1 MKRLILLFLIIINV
15 PLFAQ
20 YTANT
25 QGHYRWRNDDGT
37 EETATWTEA
46 EDTPAEAMQYTNFRL
61 RIEMCRDNGYTGF
74 DFVLYYHETNNVTDF
89 IGGTKITADGSVNA
103 FKLSETS
110 YYEQDDNALD
120 RLTTTDGY
128 THALGWCNELTEVNT
143 KSLADGSSVEIEY
156 CLQATANAVLNDSYF
171 FSLRFDEPNPGDGGV
186 AYDFYDFVPEL
197 TIVENTLPVELIS
210 FSVVP
215 NDLGLLLTWQSA
227 SEVNNL
233 GYILEQRFSLDDA
246 WQQIASYQ
254 THAELEG
261 QNTTTTQTHYE
272 FLDSN
277 FYNKDKVWYRLS
289 SVDSDGTINI
299 AGVVP
304 VDLTSVTPHQIA
316 LDAAYPNPF
325 NPETTIP
332 YRLAIDTQVDLRVYD
347 ILGKPVTTLVNGE
360 KQSAGHYAV
369 KWNGTN
375 TTGNS
380 MPSGVYFIRMQ
391 AEGKS
396 FTHKV
401 LLVK

>member
-1 MKRLILLFLIIINV
+1 MKRLILLFLILGNV
-15 PLFAQ
+15 TLVFAQ
-20 YTANT
+20 ANR

-37 EETATWTEA
+37 EETATWIEA
-46 EDTPAEAMQYTNFRL
+46 EDTPAEAMQYTNVRL
-61 RIEMCRDNGYTGF
+61 RVEYMRDVSDSGIPF
-74 DFVLYYHETNNVTDF
+74 ALFYYETSAVTDWF
-89 IGGTKITADGSVNA
+89 VGTQITTDGSVNA
-103 FKLSETS
+103 FKLTETI
-110 YYEQDDNALD
+110 YYDQDDNALD

-128 THALGWCNELTEVNT
+128 THALGWCNELTEVLF
-143 KSLADGSSVEIEY
+143 KDLVDGADVEVEWCI
-156 CLQATANAVLNDSYF
+156 QPTANAVLNDSYF
-171 FSLRFDEPNPGDGGV
+171 IAMKLNGNIGYESY
-186 AYDFYDFVPEL
+186 AFVPEL

-215 NDLGLLLTWQSA
+215 NDEGLLLTWQSA
-227 SEVNNL
+227 SEINNL
-233 GYILEQRFSLDDA
+233 GYIIEQRFSLDED
-246 WQQIASYQ
+246 WQQFASYQ

-289 SVDSDGTINI
+289 SVDSDGKVNV

-304 VDLTSVTPHQIA
+304 VDLTSATPHQFA

-347 ILGKPVTTLVNGE
+347 ILGKPVATLVNGE
-360 KQSAGHYAV
+360 KQSAGHYTV
-369 KWNGTN
+369 KWDGTN
-375 TTGNS
+375 ANGNS